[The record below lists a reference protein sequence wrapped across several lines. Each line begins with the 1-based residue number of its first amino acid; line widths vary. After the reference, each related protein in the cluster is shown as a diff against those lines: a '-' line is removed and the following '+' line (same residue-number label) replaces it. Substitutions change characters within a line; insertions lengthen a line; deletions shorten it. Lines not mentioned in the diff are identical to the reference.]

1 MTPKMK
7 AFLTEFADL
16 IDRYAV
22 SISYTVYD
30 DGIHVYLD
38 DEDICV
44 GFIGENGN
52 EIRALINE
60 RIQ

>member
-16 IDRYAV
+16 MDRYAV
-22 SISYTVYD
+22 SLGYTIYD

-38 DEDICV
+38 DEDICI
-44 GFIGENGN
+44 GFPDNGD
-52 EIRALINE
+52 EIRSLINE